1 MFNLRKDFA
10 VHILIM
16 LIIPAA
22 VVVLAIL
29 FYVLAVSS
37 RRSYRCPKC
46 GEKLLTEY
54 LDAKRCGMCGAP
66 LERSL

>member
-1 MFNLRKDFA
+1 M
-10 VHILIM
+10 HILIM
-16 LIIPAA
+16 LMIPAG

-37 RRSYRCPKC
+37 RRSYRCPQC
-46 GEKLLTEY
+46 GEKLQTEY

>member
-1 MFNLRKDFA
+1 VR
-10 VHILIM
+10 ILIM
-16 LIIPAA
+16 LMVPAVLVA
-22 VVVLAIL
+22 LAIL

-46 GEKLLTEY
+46 GEKLRTEY

-66 LERSL
+66 LERSV

>member
-1 MFNLRKDFA
+1 MA
-10 VHILIM
+10 ILIT
-16 LIIPAA
+16 LVIPAA

-37 RRSYRCPKC
+37 RKSYRCPQC
-46 GEKLLTEY
+46 GEKLRTEY
-54 LDAKRCGMCGAP
+54 LDARRCGMCGAP

>member
-1 MFNLRKDFA
+1 MHL
-10 VHILIM
+10 LIM
-16 LIIPAA
+16 LMVPAA
-22 VVVLAIL
+22 LVVLGIL

-37 RRSYRCPKC
+37 RRRYCCPKC
-46 GEKLLTEY
+46 GEKLQTEY

>member
-1 MFNLRKDFA
+1 
-10 VHILIM
+10 M
-16 LIIPAA
+16 LMIYNVFI
-22 VVVLAIL
+22 VLGIL

-37 RRSYRCPKC
+37 RRRYRCPKC

>member
-1 MFNLRKDFA
+1 
-10 VHILIM
+10 M
-16 LIIPAA
+16 LMIPAA
-22 VVVLAIL
+22 LVVLGIL

-37 RRSYRCPKC
+37 RRRYRCPKC

>member
-1 MFNLRKDFA
+1 M
-10 VHILIM
+10 HILIM
-16 LIIPAA
+16 LMIPAG

-37 RRSYRCPKC
+37 RRSFRCPQC

>member
-1 MFNLRKDFA
+1 MR
-10 VHILIM
+10 ILIM
-16 LIIPAA
+16 LMVPAGLVA
-22 VVVLAIL
+22 LGIL

-37 RRSYRCPKC
+37 RRRYRCPKC
-46 GEKLLTEY
+46 GEKLQTEY